1 MANRPPIRYVSVTVL
16 IPEDC
21 AAELREFFERKKTGR
36 TTLHVDAGHVR
47 AVECTTHHRVKSVP
61 AC

>member
-21 AAELREFFERKKTGR
+21 AAEFREFWERKKTGR
-36 TTLHVDAGHVR
+36 ATLHADKGQVV
-47 AVECTTHHRVKSVP
+47 AVECATTIRP
-61 AC
+61 ER